1 MMNKIVRELIW
12 IGGTAIYQ
20 HWFELKCF
28 GRENLPQNQ
37 GYIIASNHT
46 SHLDAPAIIAAQGQ
60 HLDRIYSLA
69 AQDYFFDNS
78 VKSWLCHNW
87 FNMIP
92 FKRRGKF
99 LDCLPACQAVIEQKN
114 SILFFPEGTRSV
126 TGALQPLKLGIGI
139 LAMKLNVPIIPT
151 YVRGT
156 YEALPKGKHFP
167 QKSPVQVTFGS
178 PLEFD
183 RERLLDDSISPR
195 IVYQSIV
202 QDVYVA
208 IQELK

>member
-1 MMNKIVRELIW
+1 MNKIARELIW
-12 IGGTAIYQ
+12 ISGTAIYQ
-20 HWFELKCF
+20 HWFELECF
-28 GRENLPQNQ
+28 GRENLPQNK

-69 AQDYFFDNS
+69 AQDYFFNNPL
-78 VKSWLCHNW
+78 KSWLCHNW

-99 LDCLPACQAVIEQKN
+99 LDCLPACQEIIKQHK

-126 TGALQPLKLGIGI
+126 TGALQPFKLGIGI
-139 LAMKLNVPIIPT
+139 LAMKLNVPIIPA

-156 YEALPKGKHFP
+156 YEAMPKDKHFP
-167 QKSPVQVTFGS
+167 KKFPVRVTFGF

-183 RERLLDDSISPR
+183 RDRLSNNSISDR
-195 IVYQSIV
+195 IIYQNIV
-202 QDVYVA
+202 RDVYAAV
-208 IQELK
+208 QKLK